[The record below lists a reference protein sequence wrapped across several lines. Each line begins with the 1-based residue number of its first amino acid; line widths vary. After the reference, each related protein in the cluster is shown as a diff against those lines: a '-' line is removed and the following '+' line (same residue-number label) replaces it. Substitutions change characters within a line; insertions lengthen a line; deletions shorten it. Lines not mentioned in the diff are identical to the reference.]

1 MRGLP
6 ADSLVSPENERM
18 LLVAFESVYLL
29 VITNLLVGFFCRRPR
44 LIYSSSVSLA
54 LSTVIE
60 NAAML

>member
-29 VITNLLVGFFCRRPR
+29 VKTKLPVGFFSRCLR
-44 LIYSSSVSLA
+44 LIYSFSVSLA

-60 NAAML
+60 NAEML

>member
-29 VITNLLVGFFCRRPR
+29 VITKLPVGFFLSP
-44 LIYSSSVSLA
+44 
-54 LSTVIE
+54 STVDLFVLCFLSSE
-60 NAAML
+60 HSY

>member
-29 VITNLLVGFFCRRPR
+29 VITKLPVGGFLSPPTVDLLVLCFLRAERS
-44 LIYSSSVSLA
+44 Y
-54 LSTVIE
+54 
-60 NAAML
+60 

>member
-29 VITNLLVGFFCRRPR
+29 VMTKLPVGFFLSPPTVDLFVLCF
-44 LIYSSSVSLA
+44 LSSEHSY
-54 LSTVIE
+54 
-60 NAAML
+60 

>member
-18 LLVAFESVYLL
+18 LLVAFQSVYLL
-29 VITNLLVGFFCRRPR
+29 VITKLPVGFFCRRP
-44 LIYSSSVSLA
+44 LMNYSSSVSLA

-60 NAAML
+60 NAAMV